1 MATLM
6 PQGGADIRF
15 FQQML
20 GHAEITTTQS
30 YTHVSIPQL
39 KAIHTATHPGAT
51 LEKQPPAATGAGS
64 GEEEQ
69 LKADL
74 LAALENEAAED
85 E

>member
-39 KAIHTATHPGAT
+39 KAIHTATHPAAGLLGARSSRSP
-51 LEKQPPAATGAGS
+51 EGEAPAPGPDERGS
-64 GEEEQ
+64 TQ
-69 LKADL
+69 AD
-74 LAALENEAAED
+74 ADPAE
-85 E
+85 